1 VNAFKQLCDTS
12 LYYDTSYEDY
22 KDIKEIMKNAR
33 GAELAYQKKFKQ
45 FRNKYTFG
53 DGYKHPKNTH
63 QTRKKGRCVI
73 AGDAKT

>member
-1 VNAFKQLCDTS
+1 MNPDLSDKLFDS
-12 LYYDTSYEDY
+12 MNY
-22 KDIKEIMKNAR
+22 KDIKEIMKKAR